1 MFQHHTAH
9 NKHMSTQPT
18 VLQLPTNS
26 APPTLSASQY
36 LELKLEEIRSAAAVK
51 VAEAEARVAEAA
63 AEARVAEAKA
73 AEAKENHLK
82 EKEITKRTLILIQY
96 YQSKSGTNKKH
107 RLNQEQE
114 LMGFDHVGNTVSLFY
129 Y

>member
-51 VAEAEARVAEAA
+51 
-63 AEARVAEAKA
+63 VAEAKA